1 MDTINLVF
9 KLVNNIKHYL
19 EIDDVMVFS
28 KKHQPNIAFFTD
40 VDRYTSQELRLY
52 LSDGARVLAR
62 LIWYSTSL
70 PRGSWKIKIKFL

>member
-9 KLVNNIKHYL
+9 KLVNKIKYYL

-28 KKHQPNIAFFTD
+28 KHQPSIAFFTD
-40 VDRYTSQELRLY
+40 VARYTRQDLRLY
-52 LSDGARVLAR
+52 LSDGARVPAR

-70 PRGSWKIKIKFL
+70 PRGY